1 VADSF
6 TRAVVRVV
14 VIVIVSVVAVYV
26 IYLLRRPIGWL
37 VIAGF
42 LAVAMAGPVNLL
54 QRHMRRGL
62 AIAIA
67 YLVLFMIPIALG
79 AILVPSIVRAVN
91 DLADNVPTYVTD
103 LQDYVN
109 KNEKLRKINDDYEIT
124 DKLKEQS
131 NKLPSKLGGA
141 AGTLAKLGSGLVSG
155 IFAAVTILILS
166 IFMVSRGREWVEAFL
181 ALQSPDSEARLR
193 RMIDRSSRA
202 VGAYVAGALLQ
213 ATIAGVTT
221 FIVLK
226 LLGVPFAA
234 ALAVVVFFFDLIP
247 LVGATIG
254 SFVVIAAAF
263 IFVDV
268 RAGIAMFIIV
278 TVFND
283 FPVDT
288 IIWVVWAIV
297 YQQVENTVIQP
308 RIQSRAV
315 NIQPFIVLVAVLF
328 GSTLFGIP
336 GALLAIPAAASI
348 QIAVYEYWQ
357 YRKEIQAL
365 HANPPVH
372 QGPAEAP
379 T

>member
-1 VADSF
+1 VADSL
-6 TRAVVRVV
+6 THAVVRVV
-14 VIVIVSVVAVYV
+14 VIVIASVLAVYV
-26 IYLLRRPIGWL
+26 MYLLRKPIGWL
-37 VIAGF
+37 VVAGF
-42 LAVAMAGPVNLL
+42 LAVAMSGPVNLL
-54 QRHMRRGL
+54 HRHMRRGL

-67 YLVLFMIPIALG
+67 YLVLFMIPVALG

-91 DLADNVPTYVTD
+91 DLADNVPTYVND

-109 KNEKLRKINDDYEIT
+109 KNEKLKKINDDYEIT
-124 DKLKEQS
+124 TKLKEQA

-181 ALQSPDSEARLR
+181 SLQPPDREPRLR
-193 RMIDRSSRA
+193 RMIDSSSKA

-247 LVGATIG
+247 LVGATI
-254 SFVVIAAAF
+254 AA
-263 IFVDV
+263 VLV
-268 RAGIAMFIIV
+268 GLV

-328 GSTLFGIP
+328 GSTLFGIA

>member
-1 VADSF
+1 VPSGAGGTIPRVADSM
-6 TRAVVRVV
+6 TRVVVRVV
-14 VIVIVSVVAVYV
+14 VIVIASVLAVYV
-26 IYLLRRPIGWL
+26 MYLLRKPIGWL

-42 LAVAMAGPVNLL
+42 LAVAMSGPVNLL
-54 QRHMRRGL
+54 HRHMRRGL

-91 DLADNVPTYVTD
+91 DLADNVPAYVND

-109 KNEKLRKINDDYEIT
+109 KNEKLRKINDDYQIT
-124 DKLKEQS
+124 DKLKEQA

-141 AGTLAKLGSGLVSG
+141 AGTLADLGSGLVSG

-193 RMIDRSSRA
+193 RALDRSANA
-202 VGAYVAGALLQ
+202 VGSYVAGMLLQ

-226 LLGVPFAA
+226 ILGVPFAA

-247 LVGATIG
+247 LVGATI
-254 SFVVIAAAF
+254 AA
-263 IFVDV
+263 ILV
-268 RAGIAMFIIV
+268 GIV
-278 TVFND
+278 TVFTD
-283 FPVDT
+283 FPVAT
-288 IIWVVWAIV
+288 IIWTVWAIV

-315 NIQPFIVLVAVLF
+315 NVQPFLVLVAVLF
-328 GSTLFGIP
+328 GSTLFGIV
-336 GALLAIPAAASI
+336 GALMAIPVAATI
-348 QIAVYEYWQ
+348 QIGVREYWE
-357 YRKEIQAL
+357 YRKEIQRL
-365 HANPPVH
+365 HANPPTH

>member
-1 VADSF
+1 VPSGAGGTIPRVAGTD
-6 TRAVVRVV
+6 TLTRVV
-14 VIVIVSVVAVYV
+14 VRTVIIVVVAVVSLYV
-26 IYLLRRPIGWL
+26 IYLLRKPIGWV

-42 LAVAMAGPVNLL
+42 LAVAMSAPVNLL
-54 QRHMRRGL
+54 NRHLPRGL
-62 AIAIA
+62 AIALS
-67 YLVLFMIPIALG
+67 YLALFMFPIALG

-91 DLADNVPTYVTD
+91 DLADNVPGYVND

-109 KNEKLRKINDDYEIT
+109 KNENLKKVNDDYRIT
-124 DKLKEQS
+124 DKLKEQAD
-131 NKLPSKLGGA
+131 KLPSKAGGA
-141 AGTLAKLGSGLVSG
+141 AKTLADVGSGLVSG

-181 ALQSPDSEARLR
+181 ALQSPDREARLR
-193 RMIDRSSRA
+193 RALDRSATA
-202 VGAYVAGALLQ
+202 VAAYVAGMLLQ

-247 LVGATIG
+247 LVGATI
-254 SFVVIAAAF
+254 AAVLVAL
-263 IFVDV
+263 
-268 RAGIAMFIIV
+268 V

-288 IIWVVWAIV
+288 IIWVIWAIV

-315 NIQPFIVLVAVLF
+315 NVQPFLVLVAVLF
-328 GSTLFGIP
+328 GSTLFGIV
-336 GALLAIPAAASI
+336 GALMAIPVAATI
-348 QIAVYEYWQ
+348 QIGVREYWE
-357 YRKEIQAL
+357 YRKEIQRL
-365 HANPPVH
+365 HANPPTH

>member
-1 VADSF
+1 MPSGAGGTIPCVADNL
-6 TRAVVRVV
+6 TRVV
-14 VIVIVSVVAVYV
+14 ARTVIIVLAAVLAVYLM
-26 IYLLRRPIGWL
+26 YLLRKPLGWL

-42 LAVAMAGPVNLL
+42 LAVAMSGPVNLL

-67 YLVLFMIPIALG
+67 YLILFMIPVALG

-91 DLADNVPTYVTD
+91 DLADNVPGYVND
-103 LQDYVN
+103 VQDYVN

-124 DKLKEQS
+124 DKLKQQAD
-131 NKLPSKLGGA
+131 KLPSKLGGA
-141 AGTLAKLGSGLVSG
+141 AGTLADLGSGLVSG

-181 ALQSPDSEARLR
+181 ALQSPDNEARLR
-193 RMIDRSSRA
+193 RALDRSANA
-202 VGAYVAGALLQ
+202 VGSYVAGMLLQ

-226 LLGVPFAA
+226 ILGVPFAA

-247 LVGATIG
+247 LVGATI
-254 SFVVIAAAF
+254 AA
-263 IFVDV
+263 VLV
-268 RAGIAMFIIV
+268 GIV
-278 TVFND
+278 TVFGD

-288 IIWVVWAIV
+288 IIWTVWAIV
-297 YQQVENTVIQP
+297 YQQVENTIIQP

-315 NIQPFIVLVAVLF
+315 NVQPFVVLVAVLF
-328 GSTLFGIP
+328 GSTLFGIA
-336 GALLAIPAAASI
+336 GALLAIPAAASL
-348 QIAVYEYWQ
+348 QIGLHEYWQ
-357 YRKEIQAL
+357 YRKEIQGL
-365 HANPPVH
+365 HADPPVH

>member
-1 VADSF
+1 VAD
-6 TRAVVRVV
+6 TMTRVV
-14 VIVIVSVVAVYV
+14 VRTVAIVLIAVLAVYLM
-26 IYLLRRPIGWL
+26 YLLRKPLSWL
-37 VIAGF
+37 VIALF
-42 LAVAMAGPVNLL
+42 LAVAMSGPVNLL
-54 QRHMRRGL
+54 NRHMRRGF
-62 AIAIA
+62 AIAIS
-67 YLVLFMIPIALG
+67 YLVLFMIPVALG

-91 DLADNVPTYVTD
+91 DLADNVPNYVND

-109 KNEKLRKINDDYEIT
+109 KNENLRKINDDYEIT
-124 DKLKEQS
+124 DKLKEQAD
-131 NKLPSKLGGA
+131 KLPSKLGGA
-141 AGTLAKLGSGLVSG
+141 AGTLADVGSGLVSG

-166 IFMVSRGREWVEAFL
+166 IFMVSRGRGWVEGFL
-181 ALQSPDSEARLR
+181 TLQPPDREARLR
-193 RMIDRSSRA
+193 RAIDRSANA
-202 VGAYVAGALLQ
+202 VGAYVAGMLLQ

-247 LVGATIG
+247 LVGATI
-254 SFVVIAAAF
+254 AA
-263 IFVDV
+263 ILV
-268 RAGIAMFIIV
+268 GLV

-315 NIQPFIVLVAVLF
+315 NVQPFVVLVAVLF

-336 GALLAIPAAASI
+336 GALLAIPAAATI
-348 QIAVYEYWQ
+348 QIGLYEYWE
-357 YRKEIQAL
+357 YRREILAL
-365 HANPPVH
+365 HSDPPVH
-372 QGPAEAP
+372 PGAAEAP

>member
-1 VADSF
+1 MPSGAGGTIPGVAGTD
-6 TRAVVRVV
+6 TLTRVV
-14 VIVIVSVVAVYV
+14 VRTVIIVVVAVVSLYV
-26 IYLLRRPIGWL
+26 IYLLRKPIGWV

-42 LAVAMAGPVNLL
+42 LAVAMSAPVNLL
-54 QRHMRRGL
+54 NRHLPRGL
-62 AIAIA
+62 AIALS
-67 YLVLFMIPIALG
+67 YLALFMFPIALG

-91 DLADNVPTYVTD
+91 DLADNVPGYVND

-109 KNEKLRKINDDYEIT
+109 KNENLKKVNDDYQIT
-124 DKLKEQS
+124 DKLKEQAD
-131 NKLPSKLGGA
+131 KLPSKAGGA
-141 AGTLAKLGSGLVSG
+141 AKTLADVGSGLVSG

-181 ALQSPDSEARLR
+181 ALQPPDREARLR
-193 RMIDRSSRA
+193 RALDRSANA
-202 VGAYVAGALLQ
+202 VGSYVAGMLLQ

-247 LVGATIG
+247 LVGATI
-254 SFVVIAAAF
+254 AA
-263 IFVDV
+263 VLV
-268 RAGIAMFIIV
+268 GLV